1 MLLISVFRVSEEHF
15 WRNYFY
21 RVTLIKQT
29 YELST
34 ITATPEKSTGTT
46 SPRATDT
53 EHAIATSTPA
63 PKSLPL
69 PDNDLD
75 NADTHSNASFAADEE
90 TGAEGNLDSS
100 LAALGIEPQA
110 KSPPSTPA
118 KGTTPTP
125 TPAAANDDSTAE
137 WEKQLEAELNQA
149 VV

>member
-46 SPRATDT
+46 SPIATDT
-53 EHAIATSTPA
+53 EHALATSTPA
-63 PKSLPL
+63 PKSLLL

-75 NADTHSNASFAADEE
+75 DADTHSNASFAAE
-90 TGAEGNLDSS
+90 S
-100 LAALGIEPQA
+100 QV
-110 KSPPSTPA
+110 
-118 KGTTPTP
+118 
-125 TPAAANDDSTAE
+125 TAVHPG
-137 WEKQLEAELNQA
+137 QRNHTHAHARRSQ
-149 VV
+149 